1 MQPMHAQPSL
11 ARQSLPWRVLLVLL
25 IGGISVLALTPAPP
39 THLSLGWD
47 KLNHMLAFA
56 GLALCATLGWRTPRW
71 LRLTLLAALLAF
83 GGLIE
88 LLQQLV
94 PNRTAEWGDLG
105 ADAIGIAIGLLV
117 ASVLLRLARAR
128 PKPGR

>member
-1 MQPMHAQPSL
+1 
-11 ARQSLPWRVLLVLL
+11 
-25 IGGISVLALTPAPP
+25 
-39 THLSLGWD
+39 
-47 KLNHMLAFA
+47 MLAFA

-88 LLQQLV
+88 LLQRYV

-105 ADAIGIAIGLLV
+105 ADAIGIAIGVLV
-117 ASVLLRLARAR
+117 ASLLLRLARAR
-128 PKPGR
+128 SKPGR